1 MKRAGVSFLSLSEAQ
16 YQRFSIIRNLT
27 FHKNILEGFVFWL
40 PISYRID
47 GAAKTKTISL
57 CYFQHS
63 SNPSSIEGF
72 LEKIGNLGNLN
83 V

>member
-40 PISYRID
+40 PISYKID
-47 GAAKTKTISL
+47 GAAQTKAISP

-63 SNPSSIEGF
+63 SNHLSIVGF
-72 LEKIGNLGNLN
+72 KRK
-83 V
+83 